1 MDTAQALFYALKDAN
16 DNDIVTEIN
25 LETGYVN
32 ATAMCKSANK
42 IWNNYNQNKRTKEF
56 LLELSFTNGIPLMD
70 LVQCRVGGNHS
81 GTWVHPNVAIDLA
94 SWCSPKFQVAV
105 TNLVTRYLSGQITT
119 EESKEIS
126 KVANDTTFL
135 VTSFH
140 MKQVFYIGI
149 VDCPE
154 FKGVKVGTTDNLRK
168 RIKDHKR
175 EIGNFQIHKVFE
187 LLNHKIVERKILDE
201 CDLLDIRRTVTI
213 NGKNQTEMVELSE
226 DFTMED
232 LVAMA
237 ERVIDENKHPFIM
250 AKNLEIDAKQLEIDE
265 KIKELHKIEAE
276 RALAIEQER
285 TKQMQETSKQQQIQ
299 LEMTK
304 LHIVNSRDQASTSKS
319 ASIVNDT
326 NNEEEE
332 VNNIPDGTMHPI
344 QEFIERCCEI
354 GEDIITDRFRV
365 KVSDI
370 YDAYVVKHNAWYAF
384 PALTDKEFNAYVAET
399 YNLKNKACTW
409 FHKTFMTWVGIRLKE
424 APTSVAEKLLV
435 EFIDTECIL
444 GANYLIDTKE
454 LYDAFELYSKDK
466 GLAVIKQNGFTRSNL
481 RTILLKL
488 YPDVKIKEWAINGK
502 KHGFEGIQ
510 LRNMVSLID
519 IVKLFIQERC
529 VVFAGLRVKN
539 VDLWD
544 AFERFIPGRYKYHVS
559 RTAFYTSVQQLHPEL
574 TKKSVTQSDMGFVGI
589 TLKNE

>member
-1 MDTAQALFYALKDAN
+1 MDTAKALFYALKDAN
-16 DNDIVTEIN
+16 NNDIVTEIN

-42 IWNNYNQNKRTKEF
+42 LWANYRQTNRTKEF
-56 LLELSFTNGIPLMD
+56 LEELSSSVGLTILEI
-70 LVQCRVGGNHS
+70 VQCRVGGNHS

-119 EESKEIS
+119 EESKEVS

-175 EIGNFQIHKVFE
+175 EIGDFKIHKVFE

-201 CDLLDIRRTVTI
+201 CDILDIRRTVTI
-213 NGKNQTEMVELSE
+213 NGKKQTEMVEFSD

-232 LVAMA
+232 LVTMT
-237 ERVIDENKHPFIM
+237 ERVINENKHPFIM
-250 AKNLEIDAKQLEIDE
+250 EKNLEIDAKQLEIEE

-326 NNEEEE
+326 NNELEDI
-332 VNNIPDGTMHPI
+332 NNIPDGTMHPI

-370 YDAYVVKHNAWYAF
+370 YEAYVVKHNAWYTF
-384 PALTDKEFNAYVAET
+384 PVLTDKEFNAYIAQT
-399 YNLKNKACTW
+399 YNLKNKACAWFNRAFSTW
-409 FHKTFMTWVGIRLKE
+409 IGIRLKE
-424 APTSVAEKLLV
+424 PPKTIAEQLIV
-435 EFIDTECIL
+435 EFIDTDCIL
-444 GANYLIDTKE
+444 GANYLIDTKD
-454 LYDAFELYSKDK
+454 LYDAFEIYSKDK
-466 GLAVIKQNGFTRSNL
+466 GLAVIKQNGFSRQNL
-481 RTILLKL
+481 RTLLLKL
-488 YPDVKIKEWAINGK
+488 YPSVKVKEWAINGK

-519 IVKLFIQERC
+519 IVKLFIEERC

-544 AFERFIPGRYKYHVS
+544 AFERFIPGKYKYHVS
-559 RTAFYTSVQQLHPEL
+559 RTAFYTSVQQLHPQL
-574 TKKSVTQSDMGFVGI
+574 TKKCVTQSDMGFVGI